1 MAFFW
6 INFRNK
12 SNNIIMKTLTI
23 FLFIILAIF
32 LFVFMLLFIN
42 LKIKVIVTYRL
53 IKVYLFNI
61 KVVEIE
67 LGKIIAKAIEK
78 PQAKFK
84 IDIKKLI
91 QNINFEYIKIYLYN
105 YTIGP
110 LDALLFGSNYILAN
124 LKIYRHLHIIYLQ
137 NTTNTDY
144 LLEGKMNIKII
155 KILKNKII
163 RRDLSYGK

>member
-32 LFVFMLLFIN
+32 L
-42 LKIKVIVTYRL
+42 
-53 IKVYLFNI
+53 
-61 KVVEIE
+61 VEIE